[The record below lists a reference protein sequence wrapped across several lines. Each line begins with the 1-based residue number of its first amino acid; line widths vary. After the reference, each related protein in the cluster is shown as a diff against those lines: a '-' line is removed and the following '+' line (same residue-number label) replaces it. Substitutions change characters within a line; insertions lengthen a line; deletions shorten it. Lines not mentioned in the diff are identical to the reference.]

1 VTSGYLPRRD
11 RAAKCIVWGGDV
23 TARPALS
30 LFWLHLFATFV
41 RCLLASNVYVVQSA
55 SDLSLVCV
63 ATNVRK
69 AVTSAVIHLNA
80 EIAGGDVSVETLAT
94 ACMVNGSE
102 CEDPETAVKA
112 MFRGSP
118 GATATLSLDAELGS
132 VIVTFLKTV

>member
-1 VTSGYLPRRD
+1 MTSGYLPRRD

-23 TARPALS
+23 AARPALS
-30 LFWLHLFATFV
+30 LFWPCFVPNFV

-69 AVTSAVIHLNA
+69 AVTSAIIHLNS

-94 ACMVNGSE
+94 ACMVDGTESD
-102 CEDPETAVKA
+102 DPETAVKA

-118 GATATLSLDAELGS
+118 GATATLTLDESLGS

>member
-1 VTSGYLPRRD
+1 M
-11 RAAKCIVWGGDV
+11 
-23 TARPALS
+23 
-30 LFWLHLFATFV
+30 
-41 RCLLASNVYVVQSA
+41 ASNVYVVQSA

-80 EIAGGDVSVETLAT
+80 EIAGGDVSADTLAT

-102 CEDPETAVKA
+102 TEDPETAVKA

-118 GATATLSLDAELGS
+118 GATATLSLDESLGS

>member
-1 VTSGYLPRRD
+1 M
-11 RAAKCIVWGGDV
+11 
-23 TARPALS
+23 
-30 LFWLHLFATFV
+30 
-41 RCLLASNVYVVQSA
+41 ASNVYVVQSA

-80 EIAGGDVSVETLAT
+80 EISGGDVSAETLAT

-102 CEDPETAVKA
+102 TEDPETVVKA

-118 GATATLSLDAELGS
+118 GATATLTLHESLGS
-132 VIVTFLKTV
+132 VIVTFLKSV

>member
-1 VTSGYLPRRD
+1 MTSGYLPRRD

-23 TARPALS
+23 AARPALS
-30 LFWLHLFATFV
+30 LSRPCFVPNFV

-69 AVTSAVIHLNA
+69 AVTSAIIHLNS

-94 ACMVNGSE
+94 ACMVDGTESD
-102 CEDPETAVKA
+102 DPETAVKA

-118 GATATLSLDAELGS
+118 GATATLSLDESLGS

>member
-1 VTSGYLPRRD
+1 M
-11 RAAKCIVWGGDV
+11 
-23 TARPALS
+23 
-30 LFWLHLFATFV
+30 
-41 RCLLASNVYVVQSA
+41 ASNVYVVQSA

-80 EIAGGDVSVETLAT
+80 EIAGGDVSADSLAT
-94 ACMVNGSE
+94 ACLVNGAESA
-102 CEDPETAVKA
+102 DPETAVKA

-118 GATATLSLDAELGS
+118 GASATLALDESLGS

>member
-1 VTSGYLPRRD
+1 M
-11 RAAKCIVWGGDV
+11 
-23 TARPALS
+23 
-30 LFWLHLFATFV
+30 
-41 RCLLASNVYVVQSA
+41 ASNVYVVQSA

-80 EIAGGDVSVETLAT
+80 EIAGGDVSADTLAT

-102 CEDPETAVKA
+102 TEDPETAVKA

-118 GATATLSLDAELGS
+118 GATASLSLDSELGS

>member
-30 LFWLHLFATFV
+30 LFWLHLFLSSDLFMS
-41 RCLLASNVYVVQSA
+41 SNVYVVQSL

-80 EIAGGDVSVETLAT
+80 EIAGDDVSVETLAT
-94 ACMVNGSE
+94 ACMVNGTESD
-102 CEDPETAVKA
+102 DPETAVKA

-118 GATATLSLDAELGS
+118 GATATLSLDEDLGS